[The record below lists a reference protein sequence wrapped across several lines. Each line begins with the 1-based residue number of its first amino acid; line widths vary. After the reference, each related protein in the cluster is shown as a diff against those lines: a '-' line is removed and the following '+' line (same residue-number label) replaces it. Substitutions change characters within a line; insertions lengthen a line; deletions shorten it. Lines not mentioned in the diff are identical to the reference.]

1 VLAVS
6 SDRKVTGIPCV
17 PSIWQDFIVHGLSF
31 QTRGAHSRLRFITIS
46 GGDLSKSH
54 LEQIGLVA
62 PGVSIFK
69 TYGQTEAFRATSL
82 RPESFADGNLSV
94 GGPFPGVTVCVV
106 LPDGTIAK
114 RNVIGELVHAGLGV
128 MMGYLGDQDRTREK
142 LRPAPFDPT
151 RMASFSG
158 DNAFID
164 SADRVHLVGRSDQ
177 MVKIRG
183 NRVYPGEV
191 RNAICEVPGVLDAI
205 VLAEKTADSNA
216 QLVAFVLAK
225 EGADTSEL
233 KREMR
238 TYLPGY
244 MVPKIVEVV
253 PDLPRTSNGKPD
265 AEALRPRAQELVQA
279 EAGALSE
286 GGIGRVATGELGIG
300 VIAARIVA
308 LVKER
313 VDGAY
318 DADRQPLSEVIDSIS
333 FLDLVSTVDSE
344 FRIGVDISKLGVQ
357 ALRSPML
364 LAKAMLE
371 ARSPR

>member
-1 VLAVS
+1 
-6 SDRKVTGIPCV
+6 
-17 PSIWQDFIVHGLSF
+17 
-31 QTRGAHSRLRFITIS
+31 
-46 GGDLSKSH
+46 
-54 LEQIGLVA
+54 
-62 PGVSIFK
+62 
-69 TYGQTEAFRATSL
+69 
-82 RPESFADGNLSV
+82 
-94 GGPFPGVTVCVV
+94 
-106 LPDGTIAK
+106 
-114 RNVIGELVHAGLGV
+114 
-128 MMGYLGDQDRTREK
+128 
-142 LRPAPFDPT
+142 
-151 RMASFSG
+151 MASFSG